1 MADSFLKILMG
12 ATLKWLMG
20 AFCATRIFLDR
31 IGNLRLDKFFLSGK
45 IRTKENTMNRFELF
59 NAMLNRDFISIG
71 NHVGTI
77 QAIEMEDGSG
87 HCFNVTL
94 LVGTRNIKLFVRG

>member
-1 MADSFLKILMG
+1 
-12 ATLKWLMG
+12 
-20 AFCATRIFLDR
+20 
-31 IGNLRLDKFFLSGK
+31 
-45 IRTKENTMNRFELF
+45 MNRFELF